1 MSIRKSLVI
10 TLALAALAL
19 TATACS
25 GSGGSS
31 GGSSSGG
38 DTETYTNDDYGFSL
52 TYDSMFTEGT
62 QSGGSESG
70 AGSVFDIAF
79 IDMNGTKIGGK
90 YVDGILVSVYELSR
104 ELKPSEVPG
113 LKAEVDGVVT
123 QMMDSLGSAKVTGPL
138 AGTTVNGV
146 PGFKLSYTFAQEGT
160 QTTATTYFLFS
171 GKYEYELTGQASTA
185 DYGTLSPKLDA
196 AIQSFTVQ

>member
-1 MSIRKSLVI
+1 MRKI
-10 TLALAALAL
+10 LAVALTLAALAL

-25 GSGGSS
+25 GSGSS

-38 DTETYTNDDYGFSL
+38 DTETYTNDDYAFSL
-52 TYDSMFTEGT
+52 TYDTTFTEGT

-70 AGSVFDIAF
+70 AGSAFDIAF
-79 IDMNGTKIGGK
+79 IDTNGTKIGGK

-104 ELKPSEVPG
+104 ELKSSEVPG

-123 QMMDSLGSAKVTGPL
+123 QLMGTLNSAKITAPL
-138 AGTTVNGV
+138 ANATVNGV

-160 QTTATTYFLFS
+160 GMTATTYFLFS
-171 GKYEYELTGQASTA
+171 GKVEYELTGQASTV
-185 DYGTLSPKLDA
+185 DYDALSPKLDA
-196 AIQSFTVQ
+196 ALQSFTVN